1 MGALSLAPC
10 LFLCWGSDDSSCR
23 GQAARF
29 TMGTLLTS
37 LKIGDYWGS
46 CDHVRGDADEKLG
59 PRFAANAQKALC
71 RKLEMCGAPEALG
84 TTCNGGVWAMPFG

>member
-1 MGALSLAPC
+1 MPPVSFFAGGVMTVPVGARLP
-10 LFLCWGSDDSSCR
+10 GS
-23 GQAARF
+23 F
-29 TMGTLLTS
+29 TTGTLLTS
-37 LKIGDYWGS
+37 LKVGDYWGS